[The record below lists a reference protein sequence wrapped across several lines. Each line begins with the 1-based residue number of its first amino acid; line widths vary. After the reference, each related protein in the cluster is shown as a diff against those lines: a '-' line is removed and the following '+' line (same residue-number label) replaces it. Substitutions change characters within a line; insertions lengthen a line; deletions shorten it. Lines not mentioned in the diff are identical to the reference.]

1 MIRLFFKTIWNNRL
15 RNVLLFIELF
25 IISLVLINLTTYFTE
40 RIRIRLI
47 KTCYDTSN
55 VIRMDFYNKEI
66 GRNSEAPFDQQT
78 LDLFKNL
85 KLSLKSNKIVEAV
98 SISSRA
104 SPYYYSLSGPPV
116 MIHGEEVHLLT
127 GRPDIEYA
135 EVMKIKPIKGRWFN
149 NSDLGKSITPT
160 VVSKSI
166 ENKYFKGD
174 ALGEKFESISG
185 RASYEVIG
193 VIEEFKRSNF
203 EEPRIRAFTFN
214 EDLRSTNSLEILIRV
229 KPGEADKYLP
239 TVEQEV
245 YSVLDPNEWLVFR
258 INSFDNI
265 KSGEELENLQ
275 KRYVGIVLAVF
286 VLINVLLGIIGILW
300 YNTNLRVHEVGVK
313 RAMGA
318 TGRLIR
324 RQLVMENLFIGCL
337 GLFIVAIIYLQVPD
351 IRITKVEPRI
361 LNISIICSIGVMVL
375 LILLST
381 WIPSSI
387 VAKIRPAEAL
397 KTE

>member
-55 VIRMDFYNKEI
+55 VIRMDIYHKER
-66 GRNSEAPFDQQT
+66 GPNSEAPFDQET
-78 LDLFKNL
+78 LELFKNL
-85 KLSLKSNKIVEAV
+85 KLNLKSNKVVEVV
-98 SISSRA
+98 SISSNA
-104 SPYYYSLSGPPV
+104 SPYYSSLSGPPV
-116 MIHGEEVHLLT
+116 FIDGEDVHLLT
-127 GRPDIEYA
+127 GNTDIDYA
-135 EVMKIKPIKGRWFN
+135 DVMRIKPIKGRWFTEE
-149 NSDLGKSITPT
+149 DRGKAITPM

-166 ENKYFKGD
+166 ENQYFKGD
-174 ALGEKFESISG
+174 AIGKTTDGIRFSF
-185 RASYEVIG
+185 EVIG
-193 VIEEFKRSNF
+193 VIDEFKRSNF
-203 EEPRIRAFTFN
+203 EEPRIRAFIFN
-214 EDLRSTNSLEILIRV
+214 EDLKRTGDLEILIRV
-229 KPGEADKYLP
+229 QPGEADNYLAKA
-239 TVEQEV
+239 EQEV
-245 YSVLDPNEWLVFR
+245 FSVLDPNEWLVIG

-265 KSGEELENLQ
+265 KGGEELENLQ

-361 LNISIICSIGVMVL
+361 LNISVICSIGVMVL

-387 VAKIRPAEAL
+387 AAKIRPAEAL